1 MTGALVY
8 GRAAR
13 SAADAAEI
21 PAIAANADT
30 AIADVKARMESSH
43 SQSART
49 DFSLTL
55 AENRDG
61 QHELLQRL
69 VI

>member
-30 AIADVKARMESSH
+30 AIADVKPRMKAPIH
-43 SQSART
+43 SRQGPT
-49 DFSLTL
+49 PPLTL
-55 AENRDG
+55 AGNRDG
-61 QHELLQRL
+61 QHELLQRF